1 MGDANLPSVDS
12 IVHADSNADKDWW
25 RQATIYQIYPSSFQD
40 SNGDGL
46 GDIPGITSRLDY
58 IKDLGI
64 DVIWISPFFDSPQF
78 DMGYDISDYEN
89 VYPPYGTVA
98 DVEECIAETHK
109 RGMKIIFDLVVNHT
123 SHLHKWFEESR
134 SSKDNPKRDWYMWKP
149 ATYVDGK
156 RCPPNNWRAHF
167 GGSVWEWD
175 EKTEEYYLHYFC
187 PEQPDL
193 NWENPV
199 CREAIYDSAM
209 RFWLDRGC
217 DGFRI
222 DTVNMYSKHLD
233 FPDAEIRDP
242 DAEYQFAPEYYSHG
256 PRLHEFLSEMN
267 EKVLSK
273 YDCMTV
279 GECPNVKSKEQ
290 LVSFVGASQK
300 KLNMVFEFELAEI
313 DMGDC
318 PDYKIAKPWKLSHIK
333 EIISRSQSYID
344 GSDAWV
350 TNYLENHDRSRIVS
364 RFGNDSVELRV
375 PSAKMLATFLGGLS
389 GTNFIHQGGEIG
401 MINAPESWSIEE
413 YKDVDS
419 QNWYN
424 AQLARN
430 KGDDH
435 MKKVMHGLR
444 LLSRDHGR
452 LPMQWSS
459 EPQAGF
465 TTSSSPWM
473 RVHDEY
479 PTLNAKQQTQDQNS
493 VLTYNKLILKL
504 RKQNKSLALGTFRLF
519 ERDDEKT
526 MIFTKTL
533 ESEKTLIIL
542 NWTSEK
548 QTFALPDGIP
558 VTSLQPLITSN
569 MNITDKSL
577 EPYGAGI
584 FLITS

>member
-1 MGDANLPSVDS
+1 MTVE
-12 IVHADSNADKDWW
+12 WW
-25 RQATIYQIYPSSFQD
+25 KEAVVYQIYPSSFKD

-46 GDIPGITSRLDY
+46 GDISGITSKLDY
-58 IKDLGI
+58 LKELGV
-64 DVIWISPFFDSPQF
+64 DVLWISPFFDSPQF

-98 DVEECIAETHK
+98 DVEECIRETHK

-149 ATYVDGK
+149 AKYIDGK
-156 RCPPNNWRAHF
+156 RYPPNNWRAHF

-175 EKTEEYYLHYFC
+175 EKTQEYYLHYFC

-193 NWENPV
+193 NWENPET
-199 CREAIYDSAM
+199 REAIYDSAM

-233 FPDAEIRDP
+233 FPNAAITDAN
-242 DAEYQFAPEYYSHG
+242 AEYQHAGDYYSHG

-290 LVSFVGASQK
+290 ILTFVGASQK
-300 KLNMVFEFELAEI
+300 KLNMVFEFEMAEI
-313 DMGDC
+313 DLGDS
-318 PDYKIAKPWKLSHIK
+318 PDFKIPKPWKLSKIK
-333 EIISRSQSYID
+333 EIISRSQSYTYQTD
-344 GSDAWV
+344 GWV
-350 TNYLENHDRSRIVS
+350 TNYLENHDRARIVS
-364 RFGNDSVELRV
+364 RFGNDSPEFRV
-375 PSAKMLATFLGGLS
+375 DSAKMLATFLATLT

-401 MINAPESWSIEE
+401 MINAPHSWPIEE

-419 QNWYN
+419 QNWH
-424 AQLARN
+424 AEQKA
-430 KGDDH
+430 KGRGEDY
-435 MKKVMHGLR
+435 MKTVMAGLR

-452 LPMQWSS
+452 LPMQWSA

-465 TTSSSPWM
+465 TTGEPWM

-479 PTLNAKQQTQDQNS
+479 PTLNVAKQENEQDS
-493 VLTYNKLILKL
+493 VLSYNKMLLKL
-504 RKQNKSLALGTFRLF
+504 RKQYKSLSLGVFKMFDPEGEELMLYTKSMGDETTFVV
-519 ERDDEKT
+519 
-526 MIFTKTL
+526 
-533 ESEKTLIIL
+533 L
-542 NWTSEK
+542 NWTASSRSYSVPSELASK
-548 QTFALPDGIP
+548 TLTRLAGNGDGKIG
-558 VTSLQPLITSN
+558 SL
-569 MNITDKSL
+569 
-577 EPYGAGI
+577 GAYEAAVY
-584 FLITS
+584 LVNRE